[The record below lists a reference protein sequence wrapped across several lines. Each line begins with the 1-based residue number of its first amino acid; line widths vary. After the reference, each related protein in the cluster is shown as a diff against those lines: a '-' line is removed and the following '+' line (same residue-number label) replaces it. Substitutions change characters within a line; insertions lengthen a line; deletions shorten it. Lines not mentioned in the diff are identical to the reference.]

1 MELSSNNLILVLVE
15 DNFKFQGRRKILAEE
30 LQKKGIVNPLI
41 IDSIKNVPRHLFIDP
56 GLAEQAYLDKAL
68 PIENNQTI
76 SQPFTVAFQTQ
87 LLEPKLGDKILEVGT
102 GSGYQTAVLYYL
114 KLNIFTIER
123 NHDLFRI
130 TSKLFSK
137 LNIRPKKFVYGDG
150 YNGLSD
156 NSPFDGI
163 IVTAGCPVIPKKLLS
178 QLKIGGKMIIPVGKE
193 SQIMTK
199 ITRFGKTEFKKETFG
214 NFKFVPMLKNKD

>member
-30 LQKKGIVNPLI
+30 LQKKGIINPLI

-87 LLEPKLGDKILEVGT
+87 LLEPKLGEKILEVGT

-123 NHDLFRI
+123 NHNLFRI

>member
-1 MELSSNNLILVLVE
+1 M
-15 DNFKFQGRRKILAEE
+15 
-30 LQKKGIVNPLI
+30 
-41 IDSIKNVPRHLFIDP
+41 DP
-56 GLAEQAYLDKAL
+56 GLAEHAYLDKAL

-87 LLEPKLGDKILEVGT
+87 LLDPKLGEKILEVGT

-123 NHDLFRI
+123 NHNLFRT

-193 SQIMTK
+193 TQIMTK
-199 ITRFGKTEFKKETFG
+199 ITRVGKTEFKKETFG
-214 NFKFVPMLKNKD
+214 NFKFVPMLEKKN

>member
-1 MELSSNNLILVLVE
+1 MELSSINLILVIVE
-15 DNFKFQGRRKILAEE
+15 DNFKFQGRRKNLAEE

-87 LLEPKLGDKILEVGT
+87 LLDPKLGDKILEVGT

-123 NHDLFRI
+123 NHNLFRI

-193 SQIMTK
+193 TQTMTK
-199 ITRFGKTEFKKETFG
+199 ITRIGKTEFNKETFG
-214 NFKFVPMLKNKD
+214 NFKFVPMLEKKN

>member
-1 MELSSNNLILVLVE
+1 MELSSINLILVIVE
-15 DNFKFQGRRKILAEE
+15 ANFKFQGRRKILAEE

-87 LLEPKLGDKILEVGT
+87 LLDPKLGDKILEVGT

-123 NHDLFRI
+123 NHNLFRI

-137 LNIRPKKFVYGDG
+137 INIRPKKFVYGDG

-193 SQIMTK
+193 TQIMTK
-199 ITRFGKTEFKKETFG
+199 ITRVGKTEFKKETFG
-214 NFKFVPMLKNKD
+214 NFKFVPMLEKKD